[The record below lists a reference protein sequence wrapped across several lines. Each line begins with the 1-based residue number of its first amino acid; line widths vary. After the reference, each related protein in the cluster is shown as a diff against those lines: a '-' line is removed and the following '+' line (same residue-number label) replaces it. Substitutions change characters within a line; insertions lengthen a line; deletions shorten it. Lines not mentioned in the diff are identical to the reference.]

1 MKHPNASAR
10 MALIAVPALALSAC
24 SQMGPAPA
32 GAPTGVAKGAALQQC
47 ETLAAGFRH
56 DQTAIDSATVVA
68 AGTLRLGGHEH
79 SRPLPQGAA
88 PAQPTGGNPVAEHCL
103 VKGAMHKR
111 KGSDGRDYAIGFE
124 MRLPKAWN
132 GRFYYQGNGG
142 LDGAVRPA
150 EGALG
155 GGPLTGA
162 LMQGFAVI
170 SSDAGHSG
178 PQTPYFGLEAQSR
191 LDYGYQAV
199 AKLTPMA
206 KALIATAYG
215 KGPDRSYLGG
225 CSNGGRHAMVEAARG
240 QAYDGYLIGA
250 PGYRLPNAALAQLWG
265 AQQWAP
271 LAVPG
276 ATTKHPLNPT
286 AMIPDLSG
294 AFTKAERKLVADAVL
309 GKCDALDGA
318 KDGLVQATQACQT
331 TFKLATDVPTC
342 TGERNG
348 QCLSAAQ
355 KTVIANVFAG
365 GRTTDGQAIYSA
377 FPVDPG
383 LAGDNWGTWKFANAV
398 ALDPLSV
405 GTIFSVPPGMFDPL
419 KVDVN
424 ARLPMFSATN
434 DVYRES
440 GLSLMTPPG
449 NDNPVNVAKLKDRG
463 VKMVVYHG
471 VADAIFSAEDTRQWM
486 LRLDKAS
493 GGKADSFARY
503 FPVPGMAH
511 CSGGLSTDQ
520 FDLLSPLVKW
530 VEQGQAPQ
538 AVVATARGA
547 GNAGGA
553 NAELPADWAP
563 NRSRPLCAYPT
574 VATYKGSGNMED
586 AASFAC
592 K

>member
-1 MKHPNASAR
+1 MKHSFATSR
-10 MALIAVPALALSAC
+10 LALAAVPALVLSAC
-24 SQMGPAPA
+24 SQMGVAPSGGNTGPAR
-32 GAPTGVAKGAALQQC
+32 GAALQQC
-47 ETLAAGFRH
+47 ETLAAAFKH
-56 DQTAIDSATVVA
+56 EQTSIDSVAVQA
-68 AGTLRLGGHEH
+68 AGTLKLAG
-79 SRPLPQGAA
+79 Q
-88 PAQPTGGNPVAEHCL
+88 PVAEHCL

-142 LDGAVRPA
+142 LDGTVQPA
-150 EGALG
+150 QGALG

-162 LMQGFAVI
+162 LLQGFAVI

-178 PQTPYFGLEAQSR
+178 PQTPYFGLEPQSR

-225 CSNGGRHAMVEAARG
+225 CSNGGRHAMVEASRG
-240 QAYDGYLIGA
+240 QAYDGYLVGA

-309 GKCDALDGA
+309 AKCDALDGA
-318 KDGLVQATQACQT
+318 RDGLVQATQACQSA
-331 TFKLATDVPTC
+331 FNLKTDVATC

-348 QCLSAAQ
+348 SCLSAAQ
-355 KTVIANVFAG
+355 KDVVASVFAG

-377 FPVDPG
+377 FPFDPG
-383 LAGDNWGTWKFANAV
+383 LAGDNWATWKFANSV

-405 GTIFSVPPGMFDPL
+405 GTVFSVPTGMFDPL

-424 ARLPMFSATN
+424 ARLPLFSASN

-440 GLSLMTPPG
+440 GQSLMTPPG
-449 NDNPVNVAKLKDRG
+449 HENPVNLAKLKDRG
-463 VKMVVYHG
+463 AKMVVYHG

-486 LRLDKAS
+486 QRLDQAM
-493 GGKADSFARY
+493 GGKADSFARF

-547 GNAGGA
+547 GNAGGV
-553 NAELPADWAP
+553 NAELPADWSAS
-563 NRSRPLCAYPT
+563 RSRPLCAWPT
-574 VATYKGSGNMED
+574 VATYKGSGSLED
-586 AASFAC
+586 AANFSC

>member
-1 MKHPNASAR
+1 MKRSPTPGR
-10 MALIAVPALALSAC
+10 LALAAIPALALSAC
-24 SQMGPAPA
+24 SQMGPATKA
-32 GAPTGVAKGAALQQC
+32 GTAGVAKGASLQQC
-47 ETLAAGFRH
+47 ETLAASFRH
-56 DQTAIDSATVVA
+56 DQTSLDSATVQA
-68 AGTLRLGGHEH
+68 AGALK
-79 SRPLPQGAA
+79 QAD
-88 PAQPTGGNPVAEHCL
+88 QPVAEHCL

-142 LDGAVRPA
+142 LDGSVKTAD
-150 EGALG
+150 GALG

-178 PQTPYFGLEAQSR
+178 PQTPYFGLEPQSR

-206 KALIATAYG
+206 KALIASAYG

-240 QAYDGYLIGA
+240 QAYDGYLVGA

-271 LAVPG
+271 LAVAG
-276 ATTKHPLNPT
+276 ATTQHPLNPS
-286 AMIPDLSG
+286 AKIPDLSG
-294 AFTKAERKLVADAVL
+294 AFTKAERQLVADAIL

-318 KDGLVQATQACQT
+318 KDGMVQATQACQAA
-331 TFKLATDVPTC
+331 FNLKTDVPTC
-342 TGERNG
+342 AGERNG
-348 QCLSAAQ
+348 SCLSAAQ
-355 KTVIANVFAG
+355 KDVVASVFAG
-365 GRTTDGQAIYSA
+365 GRTTSGASIYSA
-377 FPVDPG
+377 FAYDPG
-383 LAGDNWGTWKFANAV
+383 LAGDNWATWKFANSV
-398 ALDPLSV
+398 ALDPSSV
-405 GTIFSVPPGMFDPL
+405 GTVFSVPPGMFDPL
-419 KVDVN
+419 KVDIN

-434 DVYRES
+434 EVYRES

-449 NDNPVNVAKLKDRG
+449 HENPVNLAKLKERG
-463 VKMVVYHG
+463 AKMIVSHG
-471 VADAIFSAEDTRQWM
+471 VADAIFSAEDTRQWL
-486 LRLDKAS
+486 LRLNQAL

-511 CSGGLSTDQ
+511 CSGGPSTDQ

-530 VEQGQAPQ
+530 VEQGEAPQ
-538 AVVATARGA
+538 AVKATARGV

-553 NAELPADWAP
+553 NSEVPASWAP

-574 VATYKGSGNMED
+574 VATYKGSGPMED
-586 AASFAC
+586 ASSFAC
-592 K
+592 R

>member
-1 MKHPNASAR
+1 MKSLPH
-10 MALIAVPALALSAC
+10 ALRIAGAALTGITLAAC
-24 SQMGPAPA
+24 SSSPTAPA
-32 GAPTGVAKGAALQQC
+32 GTKRLSAAVGAPLKTC
-47 ETLAAGFRH
+47 AGLTQAFRF
-56 DQTAIDSATVVA
+56 DQTTVDAVSTVP
-68 AGTLRLGGHEH
+68 AGEMK
-79 SRPLPQGAA
+79 QGT
-88 PAQPTGGNPVAEHCL
+88 QPVAEHCL

-142 LDGAVRPA
+142 LDGSVKTAD
-150 EGALG
+150 GALG

-178 PQTPYFGLEAQSR
+178 PQTPFFGLEPQSR

-206 KALIATAYG
+206 KALIAAAYG

-276 ATTKHPLNPT
+276 ATTQHPLNPS
-286 AMIPDLSG
+286 ARIPDLSG
-294 AFTKAERKLVADAVL
+294 AFTQAERKLVADAVL
-309 GKCDALDGA
+309 VKCDALDGA
-318 KDGLVQATQACQT
+318 KDGLVQATQACQSA
-331 TFKLATDVPTC
+331 FNLKTDVATC

-355 KTVIANVFAG
+355 KTVIASVFAG

-383 LAGDNWGTWKFANAV
+383 LAGDNWGLWKFTNSV

-405 GTIFSVPPGMFDPL
+405 GTVFSVPPGMFDPL

-424 ARLPMFSATN
+424 ARLPLFSATN

-449 NDNPVNVAKLKDRG
+449 HENPVNVAKLKDRG
-463 VKMVVYHG
+463 AKVVVYHG

-486 LRLDKAS
+486 LRLDRAM
-493 GGKADSFARY
+493 GGQADSFARF

-511 CSGGLSTDQ
+511 CSGGLATDQ

-547 GNAGGA
+547 GNAGGV
-553 NAELPADWAP
+553 NTELPADWAP

-574 VATYKGSGNMED
+574 VATYKGSGSLED
-586 AASFAC
+586 AASFSC

>member
-10 MALIAVPALALSAC
+10 LALVAVPALVLSAC
-24 SQMGPAPA
+24 AQMGPAPA
-32 GAPTGVAKGAALQQC
+32 GGPAGVARGAPLQQC
-47 ETLAAGFRH
+47 ETLAASFRH

-88 PAQPTGGNPVAEHCL
+88 PAQPTGGHPVAEHCL

-124 MRLPKAWN
+124 MRLPRAWN

-142 LDGAVRPA
+142 LDGNVRPA

-178 PQTPYFGLEAQSR
+178 PQTPYFGLEPQSR

-225 CSNGGRHAMVEAARG
+225 CSNGGRHALVEAARG

-271 LAVPG
+271 LAVAG
-276 ATTKHPLNPT
+276 ATTQHPLNPT
-286 AMIPDLSG
+286 AKIPDLSG
-294 AFTKAERKLVADAVL
+294 AFTKAERQLVADAIL

-318 KDGLVQATQACQT
+318 KDGMVQATQACQAA
-331 TFKLATDVPTC
+331 FNLKTDVPTC
-342 TGERNG
+342 SGERNG
-348 QCLSAAQ
+348 SCLSAAQ
-355 KTVIANVFAG
+355 KDVVASVFAG
-365 GRTTDGQAIYSA
+365 GRTASGQAIYAA
-377 FPVDPG
+377 FPYDPG
-383 LAGDNWGTWKFANAV
+383 LAGDNWGTWKFANSV

-405 GTIFSVPPGMFDPL
+405 GTVFSVPPGMFDPL
-419 KVDVN
+419 KVDIS

-434 DVYRES
+434 EVYRES
-440 GLSLMTPPG
+440 GMSLMTPPG

-471 VADAIFSAEDTRQWM
+471 TADAIFSAEDTRQWL

-493 GGKADSFARY
+493 GGQADSFARF

-511 CSGGLSTDQ
+511 CSGGPSTDQ

-530 VEQGQAPQ
+530 VEQARRRRPWWPRRAARAAP
-538 AVVATARGA
+538 AATTARCRPA
-547 GNAGGA
+547 GRPTAA
-553 NAELPADWAP
+553 ARCAP
-563 NRSRPLCAYPT
+563 TRQSPPT
-574 VATYKGSGNMED
+574 RAAATWTTP
-586 AASFAC
+586 
-592 K
+592 

>member
-1 MKHPNASAR
+1 MKMSSIHRPR
-10 MALIAVPALALSAC
+10 ALHLVLPATLGLALSAC
-24 SQMGPAPA
+24 GGLPA
-32 GAPTGVAKGAALQQC
+32 GSSAGGPLKAASGAALQQC

-56 DQTAIDSATVVA
+56 DNTSIDSAAVQA
-68 AGTLRLGGHEH
+68 EGALKLGGK
-79 SRPLPQGAA
+79 A
-88 PAQPTGGNPVAEHCL
+88 VAEHCL
-103 VKGAMHKR
+103 VKGAMFKR

-142 LDGAVRPA
+142 LDGAVQTA
-150 EGALG
+150 QGALG

-162 LMQGFAVI
+162 LAQGFAVI
-170 SSDAGHSG
+170 SSDAGHTG
-178 PQTPYFGLEAQSR
+178 AQTPFFGAEPQSR

-206 KALIATAYG
+206 KALIASAYG

-240 QAYDGYLIGA
+240 QAYDGYLVGA

-271 LAVPG
+271 LAVAG
-276 ATTKHPLNPT
+276 ATTKHPLNPS
-286 AMIPDLSG
+286 ASIPDLSG
-294 AFTKAERKLVADAVL
+294 AFTKAERQLVANAVL
-309 GKCDALDGA
+309 AKCDALDGA
-318 KDGLVQATQACQT
+318 KDGLVQATQACQSA
-331 TFKLATDVPTC
+331 FNLKTDVATC

-355 KTVIANVFAG
+355 KDVIASVFAG
-365 GRTTDGQAIYSA
+365 GRTTGGKAIYSA
-377 FPVDPG
+377 FPLDPG
-383 LAGDNWGTWKFANAV
+383 LAGDNWAVWKFANAV

-405 GTIFSVPPGMFDPL
+405 GTVFSTPPGPVDPL
-419 KVDVN
+419 KDDVN
-424 ARLPMFSATN
+424 ARLPLFSATN

-449 NDNPVNVAKLKDRG
+449 NDNPVSLAKLKDRG
-463 VKMVVYHG
+463 AKMVIYHG
-471 VADAIFSAEDTRQWM
+471 VADAIFSAEDTRQWL
-486 LRLDKAS
+486 LRLDQAL
-493 GGKADSFARY
+493 GGKADSFARF

-511 CSGGLSTDQ
+511 CSGGLATDQ

-530 VEQGQAPQ
+530 VEQGVPPQ

-547 GNAGGA
+547 GNPGGV
-553 NAELPADWAP
+553 NAELPADWSAS
-563 NRSRPLCAYPT
+563 RSRPLCAYPT
-574 VATYKGSGNMED
+574 VATYKGSGSLED
-586 AASFAC
+586 AANFSC
-592 K
+592 R